1 MDKKVLIFLPSCLE
15 FGKAGFIKGF
25 HKYFS
30 DCEAYYIT
38 SYKVFSNYSTDCV
51 GFIGKKI
58 TSQYNSKEQFLH
70 LNKVNDSIS
79 ISGNVLNVNFVQIT
93 YDYYGFKKS
102 GMLNLDGNYGRHFQ
116 ILSKILQTTEFSKVQ
131 YGLTHRLWKQFLI
144 INIYLLSILSWV
156 NVNHN
161 LL

>member
-1 MDKKVLIFLPSCLE
+1 MDKKVLIFIPSCLD

-38 SYKVFSNYSTDCV
+38 SYKVFSNYSSGCV

-58 TSQYNSKEQFLH
+58 TSQHNSKEHFLH
-70 LNKVNDSIS
+70 INNLNDCISVSGKVLSS
-79 ISGNVLNVNFVQIT
+79 NFVQIT

-102 GMLNLDGNYGRHFQ
+102 GMLDLEGNYGRHFQ
-116 ILSKILQTTEFSKVQ
+116 ILSNILQSTEHSKEQ
-131 YGLTHRLWKQFLI
+131 SGGILKLWKQFML
-144 INIYLLSILSWV
+144 INIYLISIILWV
-156 NVNHN
+156 NINQS
-161 LL
+161 